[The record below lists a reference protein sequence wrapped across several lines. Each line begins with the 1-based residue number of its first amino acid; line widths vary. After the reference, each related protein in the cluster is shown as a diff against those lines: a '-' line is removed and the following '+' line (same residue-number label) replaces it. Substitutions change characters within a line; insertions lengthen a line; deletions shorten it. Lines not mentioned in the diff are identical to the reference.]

1 MNEFN
6 LINKMTQDLIKA
18 AFKKT
23 IMKLFSLQFE
33 DLAKEENYIE
43 LLKLCK
49 NNIGL
54 DVKKWLTL
62 RALEIIFIE
71 NDKFKANLENKEAA
85 KYFDY
90 LIDRKAYAS
99 DKTFQND
106 FKKFIASQKYS
117 VIFEKFDINPKD
129 KQILEFIC
137 EITKNI
143 KIVLECI
150 DFICAKLISNY
161 IRSQCNYEF
170 PGKFEDYLKQLKSF
184 FQNCEP
190 DHTKEYISL
199 EYNDK
204 EKFHFNYYSYEEAE
218 SLNEKIAKPT
228 TFKDIKKYISK
239 NSITVLNPQ
248 KEENKAQSSFEI
260 KEYEP
265 LKKKDDDIK
274 SPKQTAAINN
284 KIEQNEIKEN
294 KNEEEIKLDFKERQL
309 LAYIKKEYDEK
320 FRLLDMKIISL
331 QNENDNQNKKIAS
344 LQNENDKIK
353 LNNNNLNNKIMSM
366 IKYHESDMNLLK
378 NEISK
383 IKNKCR

>member
-6 LINKMTQDLIKA
+6 LINKMTEDLVKA
-18 AFKKT
+18 AIKKT

-49 NNIGL
+49 NNVEL

-71 NDKFKANLENKEAA
+71 NDKFKAKLESKEAA

-90 LIDRKAYAS
+90 LIDRKAYAN

-106 FKKFIASQKYS
+106 FKKFIDKQKYYL
-117 VIFEKFDINPKD
+117 IFEKFDINPKD

-150 DFICAKLISNY
+150 NFICAKLISNY

-204 EKFHFNYYSYEEAE
+204 EKFHFKYYSYEEAE
-218 SLNEKIAKPT
+218 F
-228 TFKDIKKYISK
+228 FK
-239 NSITVLNPQ
+239 
-248 KEENKAQSSFEI
+248 
-260 KEYEP
+260 
-265 LKKKDDDIK
+265 
-274 SPKQTAAINN
+274 
-284 KIEQNEIKEN
+284 
-294 KNEEEIKLDFKERQL
+294 
-309 LAYIKKEYDEK
+309 
-320 FRLLDMKIISL
+320 
-331 QNENDNQNKKIAS
+331 
-344 LQNENDKIK
+344 
-353 LNNNNLNNKIMSM
+353 
-366 IKYHESDMNLLK
+366 
-378 NEISK
+378 
-383 IKNKCR
+383 